1 MYDVIIRGG
10 DVVDGTGAVRRR
22 ADVGITGDRIT
33 AIADLGGAEA
43 AQVIDASGRVVAP
56 GFVDV
61 HTHVD
66 AQVFWDT
73 TVSPSPLHGV
83 TTVIGGN
90 CGFSVQPLGTD
101 PADGDYLMRM
111 LSRVEGM
118 PLHSLQVGVPW
129 NWNTT
134 AEYLDPARPHALR
147 QRRVQGG
154 PLRRPARRDGPG
166 RHPP

>member
-1 MYDVIIRGG
+1 MFDVIIRGG
-10 DVVDGTGAVRRR
+10 DVVDGTGAPRR
-22 ADVGITGDRIT
+22 ADIGITGERIA
-33 AIADLGGAEA
+33 AIGDLAAAEA
-43 AQVIDASGRVVAP
+43 AHVIDATGRVVAP

-83 TTVIGGN
+83 TTVIAGN
-90 CGFSVQPLGTD
+90 CGFSVQPLGAD

-118 PLHSLQVGVPW
+118 PLQSLQDGVPW

-134 AEYLDPARPHALR
+134 AEYLDCSTTRCRSTPRSRSATPRC
-147 QRRVQGG
+147 GEW
-154 PLRRPARRDGPG
+154 
-166 RHPP
+166 